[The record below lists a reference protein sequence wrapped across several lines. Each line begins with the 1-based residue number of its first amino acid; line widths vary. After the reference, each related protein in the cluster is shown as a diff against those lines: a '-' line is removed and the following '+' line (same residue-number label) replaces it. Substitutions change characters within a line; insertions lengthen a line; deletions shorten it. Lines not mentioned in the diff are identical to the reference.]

1 MLVNLF
7 FYFLIFFMG
16 TVFGSFLTLASYR
29 IPLNQD
35 ITHKRSYCPNCN
47 HRLEFLDLIPL
58 WSYIFLG
65 GKCRYCKKKI
75 SSRYFIIEL
84 LTGISFI
91 ILAFALRLNIYNL
104 NAINIIEFSLG
115 VLYIV
120 FLFLIGAIDKEHNMI
135 DIRVLI
141 YGIVISIINVI
152 YQYYYAEATL
162 VSYNINRI
170 ILYLVAIIILNLV
183 SMNTTNKNK
192 QYVINVLILLA
203 IMSLFTQEI
212 TTILTIIFALIEIAM
227 TFLINKIVNK
237 EKKLNRKIH
246 VALYLVA
253 SNAILLIYAIY
264 NFYIFF

>member
-1 MLVNLF
+1 MLVNFLF
-7 FYFLIFFMG
+7 YLLIFFMG
-16 TVFGSFLTLASYR
+16 TLFGSFLTLASYR

-84 LTGISFI
+84 LAGISFI
-91 ILAFALRLNIYNL
+91 ILALSLRFTIYN
-104 NAINIIEFSLG
+104 INVINLIEFSLG

-120 FLFLIGAIDKEHNMI
+120 FLFLIGAIDKEHNTI
-135 DIRVLI
+135 DTRVLI
-141 YGIVISIINVI
+141 YGIVISLLNVI
-152 YQYYYAEATL
+152 YQYNYAKATL
-162 VSYNINRI
+162 ANYNINRV
-170 ILYLVAIIILNLV
+170 ILYLVAIIILNLINMKV
-183 SMNTTNKNK
+183 TNKNK

-212 TTILTIIFALIEIAM
+212 TTILTIVFTLIEIAF
-227 TFLINKIVNK
+227 TFIINKIINK
-237 EKKLNRKIH
+237 GKKANGKMH

-264 NFYIFF
+264 NFYVLI